1 MTHFSSAASQHPDI
15 SLSLHGPADLVA
27 AVPFLLGFEP
37 EHCIAA
43 VFLSSD
49 DGRVVVT
56 MRVDEP
62 PVDASADFCHFWRNQ
77 CEQVAAHNNV
87 GRVVLVSYGSLE
99 SHVTI
104 ATTDSDVDSAQ
115 FSSLPIHSDSDTDE
129 SLSMQLLIAALAN
142 ESEEV
147 GLLVCDQLH
156 VSRGRWRS
164 WLCSDDECCPPNG
177 NAIDE
182 ARRNRIA
189 AEFVHEG
196 IAVLSNRSEIAEQL
210 SALPETDSKVI
221 DFRKLLDDKQRE
233 LNELPAAGEVDLT
246 TIRLKHL
253 EGIVAALPAGD
264 PGVVASAVV
273 AFAETRLRDGLLHML
288 TQTLPGEDRRNV
300 ETHLSAATRMVSSTY
315 CAPTATVVAGLA
327 WQRGD
332 GALAMAA
339 LKLALASD
347 PTYSLARLLQ
357 RAIDRAVP
365 PQVWV
370 DAIANTTVQECLV
383 GVAA

>member
-37 EHCIAA
+37 EQCIVA
-43 VFLSSD
+43 VFLNSD

-62 PVDASADFCHFWRNQ
+62 PAAASADFCHFWRNQ
-77 CEQVAAHNNV
+77 CEQVAAHNSV
-87 GRVVLVSYGSLE
+87 GRVVLVSYGSRE
-99 SHVTI
+99 SNLTTS
-104 ATTDSDVDSAQ
+104 TTDSGDDSAPNY
-115 FSSLPIHSDSDTDE
+115 SMPIHSDSDTDE
-129 SLSMQLLIAALAN
+129 SLSMQLLMAALAN

-164 WLCSDDECCPPNG
+164 LLCSDNECCPPTG
-177 NAIDE
+177 NDIDE

-196 IAVLSNRSEIAEQL
+196 IAVLSDRTEIAEQL
-210 SALPETDSKVI
+210 AALPETDSKVI
-221 DFRKLLDDKQRE
+221 EFRQLLADKQRE
-233 LNELPAAGEVDLT
+233 LNELPVAGEVDLT
-246 TIRLKHL
+246 SIRVKHL
-253 EGIVAALPAGD
+253 EGIVALLPAGD
-264 PGVVASAVV
+264 RGVVAAAVV

-288 TQTLPGEDRRNV
+288 TQTLPVEDRRKV
-300 ETHLSAATRMVSSTY
+300 ETHLSVATRMVSPSY